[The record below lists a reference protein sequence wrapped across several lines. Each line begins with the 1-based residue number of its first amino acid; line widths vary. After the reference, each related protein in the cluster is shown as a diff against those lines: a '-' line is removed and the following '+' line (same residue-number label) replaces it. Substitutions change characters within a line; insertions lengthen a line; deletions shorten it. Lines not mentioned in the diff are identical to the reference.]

1 MLTIGNNKKI
11 LIVINIDSLR
21 KSNTVNIDDKV

>member
-21 KSNTVNIDDKV
+21 KSNTVNIGDKV